1 MRIDVAFQPRFNAA
15 HERMM
20 SCLWFH
26 THMQLLLYRTPTDP
40 PGRFRFSPNKKTF
53 FGRPTSLFRFDFS
66 FRFLPPPPQR
76 ASERSI
82 KAKRRKGSPTKFR
95 SMPDLSAAEHAALA
109 ATDDPETDIEQEVK
123 DFAARLARLVVT
135 RAFREGSASGAAAA
149 ATAEEAGYSRQ
160 RGAGVRGDDGGSNTN
175 LDPDPAGLSSSRGG
189 VGRSALSLYTAE
201 AELSLRGWQRLGAQ
215 LEEDAGALRLRVF
228 PALLENARRLHALY
242 VAIDRV
248 GEEVMPEVDAT
259 VKRMEKAVYD
269 LEELRKEQV
278 DTRAPHGS
286 FGLGVALGAGLW
298 FPQTREDDGVAV
310 PEVFDTDAIFRVN
323 EGGLAP
329 L

>member
-1 MRIDVAFQPRFNAA
+1 
-15 HERMM
+15 
-20 SCLWFH
+20 
-26 THMQLLLYRTPTDP
+26 
-40 PGRFRFSPNKKTF
+40 
-53 FGRPTSLFRFDFS
+53 
-66 FRFLPPPPQR
+66 
-76 ASERSI
+76 
-82 KAKRRKGSPTKFR
+82 
-95 SMPDLSAAEHAALA
+95 MPDLSTAEHSAFA
-109 ATDDPETDIEQEVK
+109 ATDEAETNIEEEVA

-135 RAFREGSASGAAAA
+135 RAFREGSANAPAAAGG
-149 ATAEEAGYSRQ
+149 EAGPSRQ
-160 RGAGVRGDDGGSNTN
+160 AAAGVDDDLGSNPSPN
-175 LDPDPAGLSSSRGG
+175 PVGLPSSRGG
-189 VGRSALSLYTAE
+189 GGWSALSLFTAE
-201 AELSLRGWQRLGAQ
+201 AELSLRGSQRLGAQ
-215 LEEDAGALRLRVF
+215 LEEDAGVLRSTVL

-298 FPQTREDDGVAV
+298 FPRTRENDGVAV
-310 PEVFDTDAIFRVN
+310 PEVFDTDEIFRIK
-323 EGGLAP
+323 EGGLAS